1 MEIKKSEAKKK
12 KKKKSEKIGM
22 KILMVMFHLF
32 VLFLFDF
39 VINW

>member
-12 KKKKSEKIGM
+12 KKKKKGEKFGM

-32 VLFLFDF
+32 V
-39 VINW
+39 